1 MILGIIAMLFPL
13 ISGIKAQVISFLVE
27 NSLPLFLFGLGSTLI
42 GAALAIHIILTSRRR
57 YVTIRS
63 GKKTISISEAVMQ
76 DYLSSYW
83 KEIVPDREVPFRIQL
98 KSHKIRILVDLP
110 YFPKEEQ
117 KSLLEKIERDL
128 NDLFR
133 GIFGYQEA
141 LELEVSFQSAKKAS
155 NLSYNA

>member
-1 MILGIIAMLFPL
+1 MILGIIAMLLPL
-13 ISGIKAQVISFLVE
+13 FSGIKAQFIAFLVE

-42 GAALAIHIILTSRRR
+42 GAALAIHIILNSRRR

-63 GKKTISISEAVMQ
+63 GKKTISVSEAVMQ

-83 KEIVPDREVPFRIQL
+83 KEVVPNRDVPFRVQL
-98 KSHKIRILVDLP
+98 KNHKIRILADLP
-110 YFPKEEQ
+110 YFPKDEQ

-133 GIFGYQEA
+133 GILGYQD
-141 LELEVSFQSAKKAS
+141 ELEMEISFQSAKKAPT
-155 NLSYNA
+155 